1 MPQSTGLVQITNTWV
16 ESGGG
21 PVQVVGGGLALAL
34 CMSMTLDPSLLG
46 NDYSFDINW
55 QVVEVATGH
64 INNNWAGQIFNNGS
78 SINLDEW
85 FFAGGGG
92 DYTWVIENNANAYAV
107 RAGGENY
114 AETRGT
120 GMYILRVY
128 IFIDAGYNGPPPGT
142 AQWAVSDD
150 LYFWCD

>member
-16 ESGGG
+16 ESGGDV
-21 PVQVVGGGLALAL
+21 PLQVVGGGLAL
-34 CMSMTLDPSLLG
+34 CMSMTLDQSLVG

-64 INNNWAGQIFNNGS
+64 INNNWAGQIFNNGN
-78 SINLDEW
+78 SINLDQW
-85 FFAGGGG
+85 FLEGGG
-92 DYTWVIENNANAYAV
+92 DYTWVIDNNSNAYGV
-107 RAGGENY
+107 LAGGENH
-114 AETRGT
+114 AETSGA

-150 LYFWCD
+150 LYFWRD

>member
-1 MPQSTGLVQITNTWV
+1 MPQSTGLVQITNSWV

-21 PVQVVGGGLALAL
+21 PVQVVGSELAL
-34 CMSMTLDPSLLG
+34 CMSMTIDQSLVG
-46 NDYSFDINW
+46 NGYAFDINW

-64 INNNWAGQIFNNGS
+64 INNNWASQTFQERS
-78 SINLDEW
+78 PINLDYW
-85 FFAGGGG
+85 FSPGGG
-92 DYTWVIENNANAYAV
+92 DFTWVIANNSSYYGVNAGS
-107 RAGGENY
+107 GGA
-114 AETRGT
+114 AERSGS

-128 IFIDAGYNGPPPGT
+128 IFVDDSFGELPPVPGT